1 MGKQRKIINSQS
13 NPVVSSNAITSWKFN
28 PKLYVCT
35 VSAKLC
41 PDEASPTIFVS
52 VPSIME
58 SIAMG
63 VFLY

>member
-1 MGKQRKIINSQS
+1 MFLFWELDAVAS
-13 NPVVSSNAITSWKFN
+13 NPKRYVYTIT
-28 PKLYVCT
+28 
-35 VSAKLC
+35 
-41 PDEASPTIFVS
+41 ASPTIFVS